1 MLRLDGENFDNIL
14 NKMDY
19 IEIYIC
25 KHLNHVFKKSLKDD
39 IASIIEVAANM
50 TLHFLTTVCLMYM
63 FVCSSCDFD

>member
-25 KHLNHVFKKSLKDD
+25 KHLNHVFKKKLKRLYSLYNR
-39 IASIIEVAANM
+39 SG
-50 TLHFLTTVCLMYM
+50 C
-63 FVCSSCDFD
+63 